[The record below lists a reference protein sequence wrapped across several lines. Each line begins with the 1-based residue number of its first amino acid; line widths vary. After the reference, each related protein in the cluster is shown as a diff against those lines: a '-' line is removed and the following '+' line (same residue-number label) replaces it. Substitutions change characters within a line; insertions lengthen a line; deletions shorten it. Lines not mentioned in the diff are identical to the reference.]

1 MKNIEE
7 NKAFKK
13 AIDKSE
19 SFINN
24 KERVSSIL
32 KETLKNI
39 KKLKNRTK
47 EFKNNLSVS
56 VNLVKDWTTGDYKEV
71 PKKTIIYLIG
81 AFIYFLMPI
90 DLIPDFIFKFGL
102 LDDVAVLNFVLTS
115 FMDDIENYKKFK
127 ENQEKSVS

>member
-56 VNLVKDWTTGDYKEV
+56 VNLVKDWITGDYKEV

-127 ENQEKSVS
+127 ENQEKFIS